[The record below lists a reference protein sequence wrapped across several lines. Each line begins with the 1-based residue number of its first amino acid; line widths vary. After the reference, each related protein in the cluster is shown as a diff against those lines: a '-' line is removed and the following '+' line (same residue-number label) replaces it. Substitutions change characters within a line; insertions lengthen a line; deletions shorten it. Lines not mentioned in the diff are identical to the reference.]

1 MRSLYEDIINK
12 LKELNELL
20 HVDVWNGQLD
30 QLGDDNGAPTYTFR
44 FPCAFVEIENDQPS
58 LQLGDGVQLFDP
70 LLVKIHIGHEKLNDI
85 NGAIDQNL
93 EVFDLKQTVYLK
105 LNKYEPTN
113 AVTMIRTAE
122 TQQYDHTNVYHFI
135 QTYTT
140 NYIDASAQEST
151 DGSDVTLPITLIID
165 KVIDNG
171 I

>member
-1 MRSLYEDIINK
+1 MRSLYEDIITK

-20 HVDVWNGQLD
+20 YVDVWNGQLD
-30 QLGDDNGAPTYTFR
+30 QLGDDNGSPTYTFM
-44 FPCAFVEIENDQPS
+44 FPCAFVEIENEQPS
-58 LQLGDGVQLFDP
+58 LHLGDGVQLFDP
-70 LLVKIHIGHEKLNDI
+70 LLIKIHIGHEKLNDI

-93 EVFDLKQTVYLK
+93 DVFDLKQSIYLK

-113 AVTMIRTAE
+113 AVTMIRTSE

-151 DGSDVTLPITLIID
+151 NGSDVTLPITLVID
-165 KVIDNG
+165 KIIDNG